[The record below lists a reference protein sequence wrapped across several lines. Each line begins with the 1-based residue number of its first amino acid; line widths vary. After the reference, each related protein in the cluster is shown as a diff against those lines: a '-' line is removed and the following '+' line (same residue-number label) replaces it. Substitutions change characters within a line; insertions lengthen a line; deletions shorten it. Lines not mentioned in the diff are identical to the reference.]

1 MKLAIPDK
9 VSPSYFPAIAAI
21 ELGYF
26 RDEGLNVEL
35 ELIFPPN
42 KTNEAMR
49 DGTIDL
55 VAASAHATLSAFPNW
70 EGVKLICAQSRGMY
84 WFLVMHRDL
93 GIARGDLSA
102 LKGRRIGAAPW
113 VQYGLRGL
121 LLAAGLDAERDGI
134 EIAPVPRA
142 EGIGANFGISAAQ
155 ALQDKRIDGFWA
167 NGMAAEVA
175 VRNGFGEVIVDA
187 RRDPQVAEGF
197 GFTFPSVAA
206 SDRTIAAHPGL
217 PAKVSRAIRRVHDTL
232 KADLSVAT
240 RVAERVFPA
249 EPAAMTAELIRRDL
263 PFYDDVIRPEDIAL
277 MNRFAMSVGILDRDV
292 PFADVVASR

>member
-26 RDEGLNVEL
+26 RDEGLDVEL
-35 ELIFPPN
+35 ELMFPPN

-49 DGTIDL
+49 DGAIDL
-55 VAASAHATLSAFPNW
+55 VAASAHSSLAAFPDW
-70 EGVKLICAQSRGMY
+70 QGVKLICAQSRGMY
-84 WFLVMHRDL
+84 WFLVMHREL
-93 GIARGDLSA
+93 GIEHGDLAA
-102 LKGRRIGAAPW
+102 LKGRKIGAAPW

-121 LLAAGLDAERDGI
+121 LLDAGLDAERDGI

-155 ALQDKRIDGFWA
+155 ALQDRRVDGFWA

-175 VRNGFGEVIVDA
+175 VHNGFGRIIVDA
-187 RRDPQVAEGF
+187 RRDAQFAAGF
-197 GFTFPSVAA
+197 GYTFPSVAA
-206 SDRTIAAHPGL
+206 TDRAIAADPGL
-217 PAKVSRAIRRVHDTL
+217 PGKVSRAIRRVHETL

-240 RVAERVFPA
+240 QVAERVFPA

-263 PFYDDVIRPEDIAL
+263 PYYDEVIRPDDIAQ
-277 MNRFAMSVGILDRDV
+277 MNRFAMRVGILGRDV
-292 PFADVVASR
+292 PFEDVVRGA

>member
-26 RDEGLNVEL
+26 RDEGLDVEL
-35 ELIFPPN
+35 DHIFPPN

-49 DGTIDL
+49 DGVVDL

-102 LKGRRIGAAPW
+102 LKGRRVGAAPW

-155 ALQDKRIDGFWA
+155 ALQDKRVDGFWA

-175 VRNGFGEVIVDA
+175 VRNGFGDVIIDA
-187 RRDPQVAEGF
+187 RRDTQFAEGF

-206 SDRTIAAHPGL
+206 SDRAIAADPGL

-232 KADLSVAT
+232 KTDLSVAT
-240 RVAERVFPA
+240 RVAERVFPP

-263 PFYDDVIRPEDIAL
+263 PFYDEVIRPDDIAR
-277 MNRFAMSVGILDRDV
+277 MNSFARRVGILERDV
-292 PFADVVASR
+292 SFAELVKSR